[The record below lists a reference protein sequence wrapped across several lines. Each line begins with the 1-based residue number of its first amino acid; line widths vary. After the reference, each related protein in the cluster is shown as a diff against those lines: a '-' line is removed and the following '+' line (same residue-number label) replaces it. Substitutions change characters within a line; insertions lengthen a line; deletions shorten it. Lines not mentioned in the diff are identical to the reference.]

1 MTDALNSNDETT
13 KSEDE
18 SESRREIKS
27 SDENCLEGGASCC
40 NGVTNCKNEITVNV
54 NENKN
59 ENVNKNENNISA
71 KTFSNTM
78 SSETAD
84 RINQLNSDSISSKSP
99 DVKTPVVSNK
109 MKKIPL
115 FCKIRICED
124 GGDTFE
130 ATKTFC
136 EGEELGLWIP
146 YDLFSFFITLIL
158 KFECNVLPEQNK
170 VSTFR
175 WEKLK

>member
-1 MTDALNSNDETT
+1 MDKPKWPLVFSCIKAMTDALNSNDETT

-40 NGVTNCKNEITVNV
+40 DGVTNCKNEITVN
-54 NENKN
+54 K
-59 ENVNKNENNISA
+59 NKNENNSSA
-71 KTFSNTM
+71 KTFSNTR
-78 SSETAD
+78 SSVTAD
-84 RINQLNSDSISSKSP
+84 RIKQLNSDSISSKSP
-99 DVKTPVVSNK
+99 DVKTPVTNNK

-136 EGEELGLWIP
+136 EGEELGLLIP
-146 YDLFSFFITLIL
+146 YDFFFSS
-158 KFECNVLPEQNK
+158 P
-170 VSTFR
+170 
-175 WEKLK
+175 